1 MFFFNVWCAGKW
13 TALCEKTCDTIRV
26 RLNIPLT
33 KDTLKSYFENTQKS
47 GGGYIVS
54 LTTIKG
60 TESKVEDA
68 LITFA
73 ESKCI
78 LIFFIFCNQCIYLI
92 KNNANRILI
101 KNDTFIDRLIEISK
115 EI

>member
-1 MFFFNVWCAGKW
+1 MCSSLTFGSQVNGRHYVK
-13 TALCEKTCDTIRV
+13 KTCDTIRV

-60 TESKVEDA
+60 TDSKVEDA

-78 LIFFIFCNQCIYLI
+78 FFFLDFVTSVSI
-92 KNNANRILI
+92 
-101 KNDTFIDRLIEISK
+101 
-115 EI
+115 

>member
-1 MFFFNVWCAGKW
+1 MFFFNVWFAGKW

-60 TESKVEDA
+60 TDSKVEGA

-78 LIFFIFCNQCIYLI
+78 FFFRFCNQCIYLI
-92 KNNANRILI
+92 KNNANKILI
-101 KNDTFIDRLIEISK
+101 KIDTFIDRLIKISK

>member
-1 MFFFNVWCAGKW
+1 MFFFNVWFAGKW

-60 TESKVEDA
+60 TDSKVEDA

-78 LIFFIFCNQCIYLI
+78 YLI
-92 KNNANRILI
+92 KNNANKILI
-101 KNDTFIDRLIEISK
+101 KIDTFIDRLIKISK